1 MAKVL
6 TGDDGL
12 THLRGG
18 STPYLCGKSLQ
29 EQGVTPVHDG
39 VLTCPECA
47 AIALNAVELV
57 TKAEKR
63 LWRQL

>member
-6 TGDDGL
+6 TDEAGM
-12 THLRGG
+12 THLRGHNLA
-18 STPYLCGKSLQ
+18 LCG
-29 EQGVTPVHDG
+29 EHTVGVVTDG

-47 AIALNAVELV
+47 KIALLAVELV

-63 LWRQL
+63 LWREL